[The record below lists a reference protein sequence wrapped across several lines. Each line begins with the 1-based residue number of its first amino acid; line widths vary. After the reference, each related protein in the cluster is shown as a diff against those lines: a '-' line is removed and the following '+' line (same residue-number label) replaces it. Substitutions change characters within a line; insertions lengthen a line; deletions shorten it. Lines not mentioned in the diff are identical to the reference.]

1 MIPPAG
7 GECACAVMFVGLIV
21 LIVLVTLCAI
31 LGAIYSYIYFTRI
44 NPLNSRARKHS
55 ESQTYGTEE
64 DPPANQAAGTHIFMF
79 RKS

>member
-1 MIPPAG
+1 
-7 GECACAVMFVGLIV
+7 MFVGLIV

-44 NPLNSRARKHS
+44 NPLNTRGRKHS
-55 ESQTYGTEE
+55 ETQTYGSE
-64 DPPANQAAGTHIFMF
+64 DDAAANQGPQGTHIFMF